1 MAQRLSEMAEEGSPS
16 ALDVT
21 TAERIAEAAAA
32 LPAKATDGESKIAV
46 ADILVLRMLSAH
58 VHCFG

>member
-1 MAQRLSEMAEEGSPS
+1 MAEEGSPS